1 MRRFVIFLIFL
12 ITVVAFIMGYQH
24 YSLKKN
30 EAERQT
36 FDLVM
41 SEKMGQLYEQAQ
53 DWSKPI
59 QLNVHDER
67 LHGDYKVLSEF
78 VLNYWVKNAETRNQY
93 LRELKA
99 VKWEHFLNVN
109 RLDNDRKQAFK
120 ETESL
125 LQTAHKASEKYL
137 KQNELNK
144 NEALV
149 QVKKLDIDRELR
161 KPLEEKLEKNLQH
174 DQESSLI
181 MLEIQIFN
189 KADEMLAMLKKYE
202 WERKGDQILFKNDAQ
217 VEQFNVLYQD
227 ILKLSEQIDQRTKGN
242 ADVLEGEI

>member
-109 RLDNDRKQAFK
+109 RLDNDRKQA
-120 ETESL
+120 
-125 LQTAHKASEKYL
+125 
-137 KQNELNK
+137 
-144 NEALV
+144 
-149 QVKKLDIDRELR
+149 
-161 KPLEEKLEKNLQH
+161 
-174 DQESSLI
+174 
-181 MLEIQIFN
+181 
-189 KADEMLAMLKKYE
+189 
-202 WERKGDQILFKNDAQ
+202 
-217 VEQFNVLYQD
+217 
-227 ILKLSEQIDQRTKGN
+227 
-242 ADVLEGEI
+242 

>member
-41 SEKMGQLYEQAQ
+41 SEKMEQLYKEAQ

-59 QLNVHDER
+59 QLDVHDKR

-99 VKWEHFLNVN
+99 VKWDHFLNVN

-120 ETESL
+120 ETESM
-125 LQTAHKASEKYL
+125 LQTAHQASEKYL

>member
-1 MRRFVIFLIFL
+1 MHRFVIFLIFL

-41 SEKMGQLYEQAQ
+41 SEKMEQLYKEAQ

-59 QLNVHDER
+59 QLDVHDKR

-99 VKWEHFLNVN
+99 VKWDHFLNVN

-120 ETESL
+120 ETESM
-125 LQTAHKASEKYL
+125 LQTAHQASEKYL

>member
-1 MRRFVIFLIFL
+1 MHRFVIFLIFL

-109 RLDNDRKQAFK
+109 RLDNDRKQAYK
-120 ETESL
+120 ETESM

-149 QVKKLDIDRELR
+149 QVKKLDINRELR
-161 KPLEEKLEKNLQH
+161 KPLEEKLEKNLKH
-174 DQESSLI
+174 HQESSLI
-181 MLEIQIFN
+181 MLEIQVFN

-217 VEQFNVLYQD
+217 VKQFNALYQD
-227 ILKLSEQIDQRTKGN
+227 ILKLSEQIDQRKEGN
-242 ADVLEGEI
+242 ADALEGAM